1 MFESFVAWFAGT
13 QFYIRYVSQWPAPLN
28 SVSFDAF
35 ILLIFLIYGAWQAYN
50 GIQSMRFHQRLRHRQ
65 KQIEGRYLK
74 EEEISIDR
82 LLDQYM
88 KFLIVAQMKDM
99 RSLEGLSFEEFVVM
113 KAKAEKKAGQ
123 TEVLHGAGD
132 DAEDLST
139 DIHESRQGEK
149 PMSQFMETVDEDG
162 AASDDS
168 RDLTDINESRQGGK
182 PVSQFVDPVE
192 TELVDGFEDEGPETM
207 GDAVERESGLGWSY
221 EDDDSEEI
229 GAAMT
234 EVVGE
239 IFGDAPD
246 EEPIDYEDLEQAKA
260 MEPKTT
266 DRDSDFYEILNSL
279 EYRDMQDKAIA
290 QKEERKAREAADRM
304 QSLDR
309 DISGRI
315 RVEGELIKE
324 ADSKADALVEEDFN
338 RRKEQALKQ
347 EAKEERKREK
357 AEQKAEA
364 ERLKQEEKESKRAKR
379 RKSHE

>member
-74 EEEISIDR
+74 EEEEISIDR

-123 TEVLHGAGD
+123 TEVVSA
-132 DAEDLST
+132 
-139 DIHESRQGEK
+139 DIDESRQGGK
-149 PMSQFMETVDEDG
+149 PVSRSLDVAEEAPADVAEDSINLADIDEDG

-168 RDLTDINESRQGGK
+168 RDS
-182 PVSQFVDPVE
+182 VE

-207 GDAVERESGLGWSY
+207 GDAVERESGFSWSY

-234 EVVGE
+234 EVAGE
-239 IFGDAPD
+239 IFGDASN

-279 EYRDMQDKAIA
+279 EYRDMRDKAIA

-315 RVEGELIKE
+315 RVEGEPIKE
-324 ADSKADALVEEDFN
+324 ADGKADALVEEDFN

>member
-50 GIQSMRFHQRLRHRQ
+50 GIQSMRFHHRLRHRQ

-74 EEEISIDR
+74 EEEEISIDR
-82 LLDQYM
+82 LLDQYI

-113 KAKAEKKAGQ
+113 KAKAEEKAGQ

-132 DAEDLST
+132 DVEDLST
-139 DIHESRQGEK
+139 NIHESCQGE
-149 PMSQFMETVDEDG
+149 
-162 AASDDS
+162 
-168 RDLTDINESRQGGK
+168 K

-207 GDAVERESGLGWSY
+207 GDAVERESGLSWSY

-229 GAAMT
+229 GAVMT

-260 MEPKTT
+260 MEPKAT
-266 DRDSDFYEILNSL
+266 DRDSDFNEILNSL

-324 ADSKADALVEEDFN
+324 ADGKADALVEEDFN